1 MNPLIPDGLPEL
13 LQDFTVEVLRSKPT
27 NLIEFAAA
35 YFQELR
41 DKATMGSQCSSPSG
55 VAVTPKVDEDVAGND
70 HVNDDDDFRPP
81 PTFNRGRRASVSA
94 EPFHPNEEETE
105 EKIIHQKTDE
115 QRERLRSAVKNIFLF
130 KTLDSEQLQEV
141 LDAMFEKKVEQSEHV
156 IDQGDDGD
164 FFYVVDSGVYDILV
178 SIGGQE
184 PKNVSNYDVAVQSV
198 ERIGWYDALCG
209 KFDALLFGKFDIVS
223 KG

>member
-1 MNPLIPDGLPEL
+1 VRL
-13 LQDFTVEVLRSKPT
+13 L
-27 NLIEFAAA
+27 
-35 YFQELR
+35 
-41 DKATMGSQCSSPSG
+41 CSYLDCF
-55 VAVTPKVDEDVAGND
+55 V
-70 HVNDDDDFRPP
+70 
-81 PTFNRGRRASVSA
+81 VSA